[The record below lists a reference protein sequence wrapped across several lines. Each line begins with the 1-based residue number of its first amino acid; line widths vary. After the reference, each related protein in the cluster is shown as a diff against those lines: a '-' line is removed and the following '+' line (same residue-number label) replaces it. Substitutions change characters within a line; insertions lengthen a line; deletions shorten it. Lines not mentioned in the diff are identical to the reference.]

1 MFTINK
7 DERLTEQLLYKI
19 INKFY
24 MTVQPRLIK
33 YGEYYEGIQDIL
45 KKEYSDES
53 KPCSH
58 IVTNFSQSL
67 VDSFSGYI
75 ASPGYISYSSDN
87 DIEDI
92 MDVLRYND
100 YQDEDSNLLS
110 NALIYGVSAEL
121 MYVDQDAKTRFKLI
135 NPTQCF
141 GIYDDSLTN
150 DLLYFVR
157 IYKANE
163 WDDSDKYYVD
173 VYSDVDIKH
182 YEMFGMSGA
191 LKLVDERCHYFN
203 QCPANIF
210 IMPDEKSIF
219 DCILSLQDAYND
231 LLSGELDDFNAFCDA
246 YLALTGVDAEE
257 EDIVT
262 MKQNRVLILPEGS
275 KAEWLIKATNDTQ
288 VENLLKRIERSIYK
302 VASCVDF
309 NLENVG
315 SGVSSGI
322 AIRYRLSGMEQR
334 AARIEAL
341 MKKAL
346 QRRIEIIAGIASLKL
361 GESTWRDINITFT
374 RNIPV
379 DINETINTI
388 NALRGVVSDETLM
401 GMIPQVVDV
410 NEELEKVK
418 AQKAEELLIYNFGG
432 DA

>member
-7 DERLTEQLLYKI
+7 DERLTEALLFKI
-19 INKFY
+19 INRFY
-24 MTVQPRLIK
+24 TTVQPRLIK

-58 IVTNFSQSL
+58 IITNYSQSI

-75 ASPGYISYSSDN
+75 ASPGYISYSSNN

-92 MDVLRYND
+92 MDVLCYND

-110 NALIYGVSAEL
+110 DALIYGVSAEL

-191 LKLVDERCHYFN
+191 LKLIEERQHYFN

-210 IMPDEKSIF
+210 MMPDEKSIF

-341 MKKAL
+341 MHHL
-346 QRRIEIIAGIASLKL
+346 NWVNQHGEILILHLVEIFPL
-361 GESTWRDINITFT
+361 I
-374 RNIPV
+374 
-379 DINETINTI
+379 
-388 NALRGVVSDETLM
+388 LM
-401 GMIPQVVDV
+401 R
-410 NEELEKVK
+410 
-418 AQKAEELLIYNFGG
+418 LLIL
-432 DA
+432 